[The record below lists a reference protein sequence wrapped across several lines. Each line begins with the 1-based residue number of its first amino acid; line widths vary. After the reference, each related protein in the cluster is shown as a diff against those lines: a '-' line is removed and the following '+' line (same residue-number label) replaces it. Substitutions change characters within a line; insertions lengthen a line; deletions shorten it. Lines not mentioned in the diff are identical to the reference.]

1 MEIIPIAFG
10 YLQGIMA
17 GVTNNLLIFPFPLF
31 GSRIHFMTRQ
41 NIDMTF
47 SLLRN
52 LMVGLKNTLYSQ
64 CKCVVRIQDT
74 NLSQICTAIDGII
87 SDGFLP

>member
-17 GVTNNLLIFPFPLF
+17 GLTNNLLIFPFPLF

-52 LMVGLKNTLYSQ
+52 LMVGLKNTLIFAMQMCAENPRYQ
-64 CKCVVRIQDT
+64 FI
-74 NLSQICTAIDGII
+74 
-87 SDGFLP
+87 